1 MSCCQ
6 ACGGIPR
13 VICGCG
19 ESAIAMAIKSA
30 MPTNI
35 HVSLCD
41 TGIGC
46 FLARANKLYVPYLL
60 MSAVKNIASLLS
72 PVFLR
77 DMVFQVWF
85 E

>member
-6 ACGGIPR
+6 TCGGMPC

-19 ESAIAMAIKSA
+19 DNAIASAMTNA

-35 HVSLCD
+35 QVILCD
-41 TGIGC
+41 VGIGC
-46 FLARANKLYVPYLL
+46 FFARAYRLNVPYLP

-72 PVFLR
+72 PVFLSGI
-77 DMVFQVWF
+77 VFQV
-85 E
+85 